1 MRAQYDKEQ
10 ELYQN
15 KSLLSKESKDK
26 LEVNFMYE
34 PPPGIFFFRP
44 CYLMT
49 IIPFISGV
57 KKISANP
64 EDDEGEPEYKFEWQV
79 SNKNLVNTYEI

>member
-1 MRAQYDKEQ
+1 MNDVPNIGTFQADLRAQYDKEQ

-34 PPPGIFFFRP
+34 PPPG
-44 CYLMT
+44 
-49 IIPFISGV
+49 
-57 KKISANP
+57 KILQSL
-64 EDDEGEPEYKFEWQV
+64 DHMDTQ
-79 SNKNLVNTYEI
+79 I

>member
-1 MRAQYDKEQ
+1 MAVNSLSSQADLRAQYDKEQ

-34 PPPGIFFFRP
+34 PPPG
-44 CYLMT
+44 
-49 IIPFISGV
+49 
-57 KKISANP
+57 
-64 EDDEGEPEYKFEWQV
+64 
-79 SNKNLVNTYEI
+79 NLSF

>member
-1 MRAQYDKEQ
+1 MNYVPNVGTFQADLRAQYDKEQ

-34 PPPGIFFFRP
+34 PPPGIFFQTLLFDYNNSFHFR
-44 CYLMT
+44 CE
-49 IIPFISGV
+49 
-57 KKISANP
+57 K
-64 EDDEGEPEYKFEWQV
+64 DQR
-79 SNKNLVNTYEI
+79 

>member
-34 PPPGIFFFRP
+34 PPPGKIFLNDRVD
-44 CYLMT
+44 LQMT
-49 IIPFISGV
+49 
-57 KKISANP
+57 
-64 EDDEGEPEYKFEWQV
+64 
-79 SNKNLVNTYEI
+79 L

>member
-1 MRAQYDKEQ
+1 MFRAFQADLRAQYDKEQ

-34 PPPGIFFFRP
+34 PPPGTIFFSITKP
-44 CYLMT
+44 SY
-49 IIPFISGV
+49 
-57 KKISANP
+57 
-64 EDDEGEPEYKFEWQV
+64 D
-79 SNKNLVNTYEI
+79 

>member
-1 MRAQYDKEQ
+1 MNFPSDDGTFQADLRAQYDKEQ

-34 PPPGIFFFRP
+34 PPPGMI
-44 CYLMT
+44 
-49 IIPFISGV
+49 
-57 KKISANP
+57 
-64 EDDEGEPEYKFEWQV
+64 
-79 SNKNLVNTYEI
+79 

>member
-1 MRAQYDKEQ
+1 MAVNSLSSQADLRAQYDKEQ

-34 PPPGIFFFRP
+34 PPPGSLSFLLLFNCELLKCTTF
-44 CYLMT
+44 
-49 IIPFISGV
+49 
-57 KKISANP
+57 
-64 EDDEGEPEYKFEWQV
+64 
-79 SNKNLVNTYEI
+79 

>member
-1 MRAQYDKEQ
+1 MAVNSLSSQADLRAQYDKEQ

-34 PPPGIFFFRP
+34 PPPGKMSF
-44 CYLMT
+44 LL
-49 IIPFISGV
+49 II
-57 KKISANP
+57 K
-64 EDDEGEPEYKFEWQV
+64 
-79 SNKNLVNTYEI
+79 

>member
-34 PPPGIFFFRP
+34 PPPG
-44 CYLMT
+44 
-49 IIPFISGV
+49 
-57 KKISANP
+57 KILQSLGHM
-64 EDDEGEPEYKFEWQV
+64 DTQ
-79 SNKNLVNTYEI
+79 T

>member
-1 MRAQYDKEQ
+1 MALIFFFSQADLRAQYDKEQ

-34 PPPGIFFFRP
+34 PPPGNLSFLLIFN
-44 CYLMT
+44 CELLKWT
-49 IIPFISGV
+49 TS
-57 KKISANP
+57 
-64 EDDEGEPEYKFEWQV
+64 
-79 SNKNLVNTYEI
+79 

>member
-1 MRAQYDKEQ
+1 MNDVPNIGTFQADLRAQYDKEQ

-34 PPPGIFFFRP
+34 PPPGMILH
-44 CYLMT
+44 CYKATL
-49 IIPFISGV
+49 
-57 KKISANP
+57 
-64 EDDEGEPEYKFEWQV
+64 
-79 SNKNLVNTYEI
+79 

>member
-1 MRAQYDKEQ
+1 MFLIFCAFQADLRAQYDKEQ

-34 PPPGIFFFRP
+34 PPPG
-44 CYLMT
+44 
-49 IIPFISGV
+49 
-57 KKISANP
+57 KILHH
-64 EDDEGEPEYKFEWQV
+64 
-79 SNKNLVNTYEI
+79 NKAKYGGIEKQIQN

>member
-1 MRAQYDKEQ
+1 MAVNSFSSQADLRAQYDKEQ

-34 PPPGIFFFRP
+34 PPPG
-44 CYLMT
+44 
-49 IIPFISGV
+49 
-57 KKISANP
+57 
-64 EDDEGEPEYKFEWQV
+64 
-79 SNKNLVNTYEI
+79 NLSFLLTFNCELLKCTTS

>member
-34 PPPGIFFFRP
+34 PPPGKIFLNDRVD
-44 CYLMT
+44 LQMT
-49 IIPFISGV
+49 LYGIHIRCE
-57 KKISANP
+57 
-64 EDDEGEPEYKFEWQV
+64 EDQCQ
-79 SNKNLVNTYEI
+79 SR